1 MGKLCFGSYAKILQK
16 SIREPN
22 SQRRVAEL
30 LLGLIT
36 DNEFVTNQD
45 GEPFVVTDKL
55 ASELF
60 GCKRNMLKKIKEAA
74 SSLKIID
81 AANDYFYDV
90 VMPEIMPDMI
100 PDLLFELSELIS
112 SDNKLSTQK
121 KDELLCLATPDTI
134 SSFLSDLFLYTVKKP
149 NKLLSDPPATPLN
162 CGIPSVLDDA
172 EKLKSLL
179 EKIHPTHPSTLT
191 PPEEIESN
199 EMVYVTELL
208 SAYADAENLDELSKE
223 SLSSYPK
230 YKMDFER
237 RRKDYYAAESIR
249 RGSRD
254 IFGETDPDQFSVL
267 KNETYDGIIDVYSN
281 NYPHGFARLN
291 GVMAQAAVIRVDKCL
306 LSRLPDWIGA
316 SEKKGVCH
324 ILVNEGKI
332 KGWVESDE

>member
-1 MGKLCFGSYAKILQK
+1 MGKLCFGTYAKTLQK
-16 SIREPN
+16 TIIEPN
-22 SQRRVAEL
+22 SQKRVVEL

-36 DNEFVTNQD
+36 DNDDVTNQE

-55 ASELF
+55 ASDLF
-60 GCKRNMLKKIKEAA
+60 GCKINMRKKIKEA
-74 SSLKIID
+74 SGSPNIVE
-81 AANDYFYDV
+81 AAHDYFEDV
-90 VMPEIMPDMI
+90 VLPEIIPDMRH
-100 PDLLFELSELIS
+100 DLLAELSDLIS
-112 SDNKLSTQK
+112 SDNKVPQQK
-121 KDELLCLATPDTI
+121 KDELLCLAKLDTV

-149 NKLLSDPPATPLN
+149 NKFSSDSTSTSSN
-162 CGIPSVLDDA
+162 DKIPSVLEDVG
-172 EKLKSLL
+172 KLTALL
-179 EKIHPTHPSTLT
+179 EKIHAKHPTVIT

-223 SLSSYPK
+223 SLPGYPK
-230 YKMDFER
+230 YKTDFER

-254 IFGETDPDQFSVL
+254 IFGETDPDQFSLL